1 MGFAIGRVYFVPP
14 SAGKHFYLWM
24 LLTVV
29 KGARG
34 WSDLR
39 TFNGIEHPTYKAAC
53 LAHGLLEDDNEW
65 NQCLTEAG
73 EIQTGR
79 QLHRLFATLLLFCL
93 PTDPAEL
100 WNTHC
105 DTLCD
110 DVRMLLQAQNY
121 EDPSQK
127 DIYDYG
133 LFLLQ
138 KILLESHKDLA
149 SFPPMP
155 LLQKDWV
162 MVENNLLLQEQLN
175 YDMPELALEVEE
187 WREWFNEKQ
196 AAAFDGIMQ
205 SVTYD
210 HGHTFF
216 LHSTSECGKT
226 YVCNTIAA
234 ATHSMGKVALYVASS
249 GTLAVLW
256 PWRL

>member
-1 MGFAIGRVYFVPP
+1 
-14 SAGKHFYLWM
+14 M

-53 LAHGLLEDDNEW
+53 LARGLLEDDNKW

-155 LLQKDWV
+155 LPQKDWV
-162 MVENNLLLQEQLN
+162 MVKNNLLL
-175 YDMPELALEVEE
+175 
-187 WREWFNEKQ
+187 
-196 AAAFDGIMQ
+196 
-205 SVTYD
+205 
-210 HGHTFF
+210 
-216 LHSTSECGKT
+216 
-226 YVCNTIAA
+226 
-234 ATHSMGKVALYVASS
+234 
-249 GTLAVLW
+249 
-256 PWRL
+256 